1 MVFLKKEYYKKV
13 KVEIHLLICR
23 DYQFLLELRA
33 SHKGKIREI
42 KTRGKRNGTL
52 SKVRGQKLNR

>member
-42 KTRGKRNGTL
+42 KQEGKETERCRKSGDKN
-52 SKVRGQKLNR
+52 